1 MSAASCCVS
10 PCVTVHWLLLVPL
23 LLLSVPQL
31 GLELP
36 GSSVL
41 LTCQR
46 LSVSCP
52 APCTVV
58 QLSLEL
64 PGSGVMR
71 LAASPKEYS
80 CASEGEE
87 NAAL

>member
-1 MSAASCCVS
+1 MPTMTAHPASQLCSDPAGNTGAAERRHDTLVAPIPALISPIVQAACC
-10 PCVTVHWLLLVPL
+10 P
-23 LLLSVPQL
+23 
-31 GLELP
+31 
-36 GSSVL
+36 
-41 LTCQR
+41 
-46 LSVSCP
+46 P
-52 APCTVV
+52 A

-71 LAASPKEYS
+71 LAGSPKEYS